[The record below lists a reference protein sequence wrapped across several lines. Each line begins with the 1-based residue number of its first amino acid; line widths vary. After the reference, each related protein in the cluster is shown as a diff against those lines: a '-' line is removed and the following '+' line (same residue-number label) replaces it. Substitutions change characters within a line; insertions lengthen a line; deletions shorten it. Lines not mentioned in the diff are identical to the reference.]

1 MSQAFL
7 VWKGIR
13 RTFLRSGVPS
23 FSSSSRHLSFALQR
37 ELDVLLRRL
46 LCLLDE
52 AVQKDHMAIAHAEHH
67 PRGPVAIKVAS
78 YLPQA
83 VSKRSTMRT
92 PDWPAKL
99 YLLNVLPYRLAVF
112 GRQFQNPFADRIAA
126 GRADIEPCGELFR
139 SVNSSGSPN
148 VPFLAHFCKLFRSLL
163 LPQLRPVIQPFAN
176 LALEA
181 AIGRVVKS
189 LPAKGVR
196 EIVLSGKG
204 FRRVVIVFVT

>member
-7 VWKGIR
+7 VRKGIR
-13 RTFLRSGVPS
+13 RTFLRSSVL
-23 FSSSSRHLSFALQR
+23 SSSSPSRHLSFALQR

-52 AVQKDHMAIAHAEHH
+52 AVQKDHMAIAHAKDH
-67 PRGPVAIKVAS
+67 PRDPVAIKVTS

-99 YLLNVLPYRLAVF
+99 DLLNVLPYRLAVF

-139 SVNSSGSPN
+139 AVNHPASQ
-148 VPFLAHFCKLFRSLL
+148 VCHFWHTFASYFAPRSFRT
-163 LPQLRPVIQPFAN
+163 FAQ
-176 LALEA
+176 
-181 AIGRVVKS
+181 
-189 LPAKGVR
+189 
-196 EIVLSGKG
+196 
-204 FRRVVIVFVT
+204 